1 LIGDATPLFYG
12 LVDLMLAYAYEDRTT
27 EGERNAE
34 SAWTLCKLSGTLSS
48 LEVPPTL
55 CTCLL
60 LPSV

>member
-1 LIGDATPLFYG
+1 
-12 LVDLMLAYAYEDRTT
+12 MLAYAYEDRTT